1 MSAQI
6 EYADDD
12 LFDDEDDERNCPWC
26 GGDGFTEYDDDPGA
40 WGEDCPSEEN
50 HLVTCSGCKGSG
62 LRKDCDV
69 Q

>member
-1 MSAQI
+1 MSTQI
-6 EYADDD
+6 QYVDDD
-12 LFDDEDDERNCPWC
+12 LFDDDDDERSCPWC
-26 GGDGFTEYDDDPGA
+26 GGEGITEYLDDPGS

>member
-1 MSAQI
+1 MSAQV
-6 EYADDD
+6 EYDDDDFDDEGDDD
-12 LFDDEDDERNCPWC
+12 LCPWC
-26 GGDGFTEYDDDPGA
+26 GGDGITEYLDDEGS

-62 LRKDCDV
+62 LRKHCDV